1 MRQRGFTLIEV
12 LIALFISAIVA
23 IIAYSGLS
31 SALQQREAIHQH
43 AERTKAMLQFWTMLE
58 RDVMQIV
65 AKPIRDS
72 FEQQQP
78 ALVGGVANIDFLAF
92 TRTGW
97 ANPAGNTRSHLQR
110 VNYTLQDGAI
120 QRAMWPDVD
129 ATSLSEAQTAVV
141 LDEVDEVFV
150 RFLRIGE
157 GVRDDGLGGE
167 WIDEWALRD
176 QEKMLEILPAAIE
189 VIVVTQDWGEIRRLF
204 EVVAMPMVSN
214 ENGGGNE

>member
-1 MRQRGFTLIEV
+1 LIEV

-23 IIAYSGLS
+23 VMAYSGLS
-31 SALQQREAIHQH
+31 SALQQRESVQHQ
-43 AERTKAMLQFWTMLE
+43 AARTKNMLQFWTLLE

-72 FEQQQP
+72 YEQQQP

-97 ANPAGNTRSHLQR
+97 ANPAGNPRSFLQR

-120 QRAMWPDVD
+120 QRAMWADID

-141 LDEVDEVFV
+141 LTDVEEVFV
-150 RFLRIGE
+150 RFLRVGSDA
-157 GVRDDGLGGE
+157 RDDGLGGE
-167 WIDEWALRD
+167 WVDEWALRD
-176 QEKMLEILPAAIE
+176 VEKMLEALPVAIE
-189 VIVVTQDWGEIRRLF
+189 VIVVTADWGEIRRVF
-204 EVVAMPMVSN
+204 EVPSMPSEIAN
-214 ENGGGNE
+214 DG